1 MHDLSGLTLGDYKGV
16 TRQASRRKLPSP
28 HQPRCTGSALK
39 SLKSRSQGLRL
50 PWLATLS
57 YISTFLTQEPPFRGL
72 PQVLLPRPP
81 YWGVGVT
88 SRHFPHSDSVHSTF
102 LLLALPP
109 PVSTTL
115 LHKTTGALFRLL
127 RQWDNPLRTHW
138 YIWRRPGG
146 SPRGKM
152 DPWGASAFSYLASC
166 FTITVSDERLDSYF
180 HFGLLPS
187 WTTPTPGSIAFSS
200 SAQLLTPWPS
210 ITTPHHP
217 CCCPKG
223 LPAAVRGTLCFWGA
237 FSSGLGSRVLMLRQ
251 KGISEALSS
260 EADIWLWLW
269 LSCPGKETCNK
280 GLLRLLVGATNYL
293 SDQERPNAP
302 RLFSFLS
309 REKMVIMSQ

>member
-1 MHDLSGLTLGDYKGV
+1 MRDLSGLTLGDYKGV
-16 TRQASRRKLPSP
+16 TRQASWRKLPSP

-57 YISTFLTQEPPFRGL
+57 YISAFLTQEPPFRGL
-72 PQVLLPRPP
+72 PQALLPRPP
-81 YWGVGVT
+81 YWGVGAT

-109 PVSTTL
+109 HVSTTL

-187 WTTPTPGSIAFSS
+187 WTTPTPGSVAFSS

-210 ITTPHHP
+210 ITTPP
-217 CCCPKG
+217 PPLL
-223 LPAAVRGTLCFWGA
+223 LPQRLTCRCQRHLVLLGCF
-237 FSSGLGSRVLMLRQ
+237 L
-251 KGISEALSS
+251 
-260 EADIWLWLW
+260 LWL
-269 LSCPGKETCNK
+269 G
-280 GLLRLLVGATNYL
+280 
-293 SDQERPNAP
+293 
-302 RLFSFLS
+302 
-309 REKMVIMSQ
+309 I